1 MTKDAHE
8 QTKVGLVIDV
18 LLMTDDDKAFI
29 HKSRNISTLNVVLE
43 QNEDNNNLSVGSIVR
58 LQVCCLPEDEEA
70 QIVKSEVTKISNEGI
85 ELRFI
90 L

>member
-1 MTKDAHE
+1 MTEDLHE

-18 LLMTDDDKAFI
+18 LLITDDNKSFV
-29 HKSRNISTLNVVLE
+29 HKSRNISTMNVVLE
-43 QNEDNNNLSVGSIVR
+43 QNESNNTLSVGSVVS

-70 QIVKSEVTKISNEGI
+70 QIVKSEVTKISKEGI
-85 ELRFI
+85 ELRFM

>member
-1 MTKDAHE
+1 MTKDSHE

-18 LLMTDDDKAFI
+18 LLITDDNQTFT
-29 HKSRNISTLNVVLE
+29 HKSRNISSLNVVLE
-43 QNEDNNNLSVGSIVR
+43 QNEDNDKLTVGSIVN
-58 LQVCCLPEDEEA
+58 LQVSCLPENEEA
-70 QIVKSEVTKISNEGI
+70 QIVKSEVTKISSEGI